1 MQFAARRSSFDVSRV
16 AVLVASLTEDHVSA
30 RRRRVPKLGLVLG
43 SGAARGWAHVGVVR
57 ALERAGVRPD
67 VVCGT
72 SVGALVGAAYASGEF
87 DRFCEGTAGMRRR
100 DVLSFTDM
108 GFAGG
113 LLKGRRFMAFVSRG
127 LKDRPIEELDI
138 PFAAVATSVE
148 NGAEV
153 WLRKGSTLNAVRASL
168 AIPGLFTPV
177 ATDDG
182 ILVDGALVNPVPVS
196 LARAM
201 GAEVIIAVDLSHGI
215 IGRNLVV
222 HNAEASEADQ
232 SGWLR
237 RSVGRLWP
245 THDEPPAPSLLGVIA
260 ASLDIMQVRIT
271 RSRMAG
277 EPPDITVAPRLAHV
291 GLLDFNRADEAI
303 REGER
308 AMEAALGGLTTFGIE
323 TTGDRSCP
331 EPPTPERI
339 PDAEPSGIVS
349 AHSTN

>member
-1 MQFAARRSSFDVSRV
+1 LANPTEE
-16 AVLVASLTEDHVSA
+16 LVTT
-30 RRRRVPKLGLVLG
+30 RRRRMPRLGLVLG

-67 VVCGT
+67 IVCGT

-87 DRFCEGTAGMRRR
+87 DRFCSGTAGMRRR
-100 DVLSFTDM
+100 DVLSFADM

-113 LLKGRRFMAFVSRG
+113 LLKGQRFMAFVSRG
-127 LKDRPIEELDI
+127 LKDRPIEELEI

-201 GAEVIIAVDLSHGI
+201 GADVIIAVDLSHGI

-222 HNAEASEADQ
+222 RDADASEAEET
-232 SGWLR
+232 GWLR
-237 RSVGRLWP
+237 RSIGRLWP
-245 THDEPPAPSLLGVIA
+245 THDEPQSPSMFGVIA

-277 EPPDITVAPRLAHV
+277 EPPDITVAPRLAHM
-291 GLLDFNRADEAI
+291 GLLDFNRAEEAI

-308 AMEAALGGLTTFGIE
+308 AMEAALGGLTTLGIE
-323 TTGDRSCP
+323 VAGNRPGPESRLLDRL
-331 EPPTPERI
+331 
-339 PDAEPSGIVS
+339 PDTAGGLIVS
-349 AHSTN
+349 AHSTTQ

>member
-1 MQFAARRSSFDVSRV
+1 
-16 AVLVASLTEDHVSA
+16 
-30 RRRRVPKLGLVLG
+30 VLG

-87 DRFCEGTAGMRRR
+87 DRFCEGTAGMRRS
-100 DVLSFTDM
+100 DVLSFADI
-108 GFAGG
+108 GLSGG
-113 LLKGRRFMAFVSRG
+113 LLKGQRFMAFVSRG
-127 LKDRPIEELDI
+127 FEDRPIEELEI

-153 WLRKGSTLNAVRASL
+153 WLRKGSTMNAVRASL
-168 AIPGLFTPV
+168 AMPGLFTPV
-177 ATDDG
+177 PTDDG

-201 GAEVIIAVDLSHGI
+201 GAEIVIAVDLSHGI
-215 IGRNLVV
+215 VGRNVV
-222 HNAEASEADQ
+222 VRDADASEAEEN
-232 SGWLR
+232 GWLR
-237 RSVGRLWP
+237 RSIGRLWP
-245 THDEPPAPSLLGVIA
+245 TNGEPPPPSMLGVVA

-277 EPPDITVAPRLAHV
+277 EPPDVTVAPRLAHI
-291 GLLDFNRADEAI
+291 GLLDFDRAEEAI

-308 AMEAALGGLTTFGIE
+308 AMEAALGGLAMLGIE
-323 TTGDRSCP
+323 TVASAPDS
-331 EPPTPERI
+331 EP
-339 PDAEPSGIVS
+339 VV
-349 AHSTN
+349 

>member
-1 MQFAARRSSFDVSRV
+1 MPR
-16 AVLVASLTEDHVSA
+16 
-30 RRRRVPKLGLVLG
+30 LGLVLG

-67 VVCGT
+67 LVCGT
-72 SVGALVGAAYASGEF
+72 SVGALVGAAYAGAAF
-87 DRFCEGTAGMRRR
+87 DRFCESTAGMRRR
-100 DVLSFTDM
+100 DVLSFADL
-108 GFAGG
+108 GLDGG
-113 LLKGRRFMAFVSRG
+113 LLKGQRFMAFVGRG
-127 LKDRPIEELDI
+127 FEDRPIEELPI
-138 PFAAVATSVE
+138 PFAAVATSLE

-177 ATDDG
+177 QTDDG

-201 GAEVIIAVDLSHGI
+201 GADVVIAVDLSYGI

-222 HNAEASEADQ
+222 PDADASDADER
-232 SGWLR
+232 GWLR
-237 RSVGRLWP
+237 RSLGRLWRAN
-245 THDEPPAPSLLGVIA
+245 DEPRPPSLLGVVA

-277 EPPDITVAPRLAHV
+277 EPPDVIVAPRLAHI
-291 GLLDFNRADEAI
+291 GLLDFDRAEEAI

-308 AMEAALGGLTTFGIE
+308 AMEAALDSLAVLGIE
-323 TTGDRSCP
+323 TAACS
-331 EPPTPERI
+331 
-339 PDAEPSGIVS
+339 
-349 AHSTN
+349 